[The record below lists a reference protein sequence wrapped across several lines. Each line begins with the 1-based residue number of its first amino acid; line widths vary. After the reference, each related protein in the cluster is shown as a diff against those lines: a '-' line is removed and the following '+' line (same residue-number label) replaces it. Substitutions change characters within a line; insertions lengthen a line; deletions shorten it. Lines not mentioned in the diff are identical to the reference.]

1 MSKDYYKILGVDKN
15 SSEAEI
21 KAAFRKLAHEH
32 HPDKAGGN
40 EAKFKEINE
49 AYQVLG
55 NKEKRQQYD
64 QFGADFDQQGGF
76 GAGMGWEDFM
86 RAARGGPSTG
96 SGQGG
101 FNNIKFDFGGADL
114 GDMFGDIFSNF
125 GFGSSRS
132 SRSSQKQRGDDIQ
145 VDYKLDLFEAF
156 SGVKKQVEL
165 YKDVKCPHCHGNLA
179 EPGAKIVTCKTCGGQ
194 GQVSET
200 QRTMFGVFQTATVCP
215 GCLGQGKVPEQKCK
229 ECKGQGVVRKKELIN
244 IEIPAGVEDGMT
256 LKMSGHG
263 QAGSFGAGAGD
274 LYINLRVK
282 NNSEFERHGNDLVSK
297 QKISFKQ
304 AALGAE
310 IEIKTI
316 DGTVEMKIPAGT
328 QPNTRFRLKGKGMP
342 HLNSNGRGDMYVIV
356 DVEVPTKLSRKQRQ
370 ILEEFEE

>member
-1 MSKDYYKILGVDKN
+1 MGKDYYKILGVDKN
-15 SSEAEI
+15 ASEADI
-21 KAAFRKLAHEH
+21 KVAFRKLAHEH

-55 NKEKRQQYD
+55 NNEKRRQYD
-64 QFGADFDQQGGF
+64 QFGTTFDQQGGF
-76 GAGMGWEDFM
+76 GGGMGWEDFM
-86 RAARGGPSTG
+86 RQARGGA
-96 SGQGG
+96 GG

-114 GDMFGDIFSNF
+114 GDMFGDVFSNF
-125 GFGSSRS
+125 GFGHGTRTSSGSGR
-132 SRSSQKQRGDDIQ
+132 RRGDDIQ
-145 VDYKLDLFEAF
+145 VDYKLDLSEAF

-165 YKDVKCPHCHGNLA
+165 YKDVKCEHCRGNMA
-179 EPGAKIVTCKTCGGQ
+179 EPGTKIVTCKTCGGQ
-194 GQVSET
+194 GQVSQT
-200 QRTMFGVFQTATVCP
+200 QRTMFGVFQTAVVCP
-215 GCLGQGKVPEQKCK
+215 DCQGQGKIHEQKCK
-229 ECKGQGVVRKKELIN
+229 ECKGEGVVRKKETIN

-256 LKMSGHG
+256 LKMSGYG
-263 QAGSFGAGAGD
+263 QAGGFNAGAGD

-282 NNSEFERHGNDLVSK
+282 NNSEFERRGNDLIAK
-297 QKISFKQ
+297 RTITFKQ
-304 AALGAE
+304 AALGDE

-342 HLNSNGRGDMYVIV
+342 HLHSSGRGDMYVIV
-356 DVEVPTKLSRKQRQ
+356 DVEVPTKLNRKQRE